1 MGLLLKQS
9 NSLLQNSLKFNLKK
23 MKTRA
28 LFISVFFA
36 LLITSFYSCGDTF
49 DLTGGGS
56 AENVSKYLGTWHVS
70 DQAAR
75 LNYDVVIKRNAND
88 STSVI
93 LENFADMRGSAVGMV
108 IGNTVVIS
116 LQAIGGGMMSEG
128 SGNYLSANELKFNF
142 VLDNGIDSESRV
154 AFFSK

>member
-1 MGLLLKQS
+1 
-9 NSLLQNSLKFNLKK
+9 
-23 MKTRA
+23 MKTRD
-28 LFISVFFA
+28 LYIFIFFTI
-36 LLITSFYSCGDTF
+36 LVTSFYACEDTF

-56 AENVSKYLGTWHVS
+56 AENVNKYLGTWHVS

-75 LNYDVVIKRNAND
+75 LNYDVVIKLNSND

-93 LENFADMRGSAVGMV
+93 LDNFADMRGSAVGMV

-116 LQAIGGGMMSEG
+116 RQNIGGGMMCEG
-128 SGNYLSANELKFNF
+128 SGNYLSVNELKFNF

-154 AFFSK
+154 GFFSK